1 MTDGK
6 PHVSA
11 YRSGLRQDRGKERG
25 FARRRAFRRG
35 ARALEAYGAVLN
47 EGLRTL
53 EQLGL
58 TLTGKFVRVA
68 PAQLFGDY
76 ARQIGT
82 DRVVVGHRKRSLLER
97 WWSGTNRA
105 YIVDNLDFSLLV
117 ARSDICNEAFAVELS
132 QAAWAG

>member
-1 MTDGK
+1 MYRRIV
-6 PHVSA
+6 PA
-11 YRSGLRQDRGKERG
+11 YDRTE
-25 FARRRAFRRG
+25 ARRAALPEG
-35 ARALEAYGAVLN
+35 AHFGAAHGHLEAYGAVLN
-47 EGLRTL
+47 EGLRAL

-58 TLTGKFVRVA
+58 TPTGKFVRVA

-76 ARQIGT
+76 ALQIGT

-117 ARSDICNEAFAVELS
+117 ARSDICNEAFAAELS